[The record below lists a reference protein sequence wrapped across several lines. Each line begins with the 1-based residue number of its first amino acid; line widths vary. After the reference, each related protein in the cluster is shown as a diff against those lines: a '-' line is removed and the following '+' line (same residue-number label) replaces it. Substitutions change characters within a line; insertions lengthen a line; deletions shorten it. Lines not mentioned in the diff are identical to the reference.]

1 MTIFEVMK
9 AIVSVIIPA
18 FNEQRNIARAIKSV
32 LAQSFCDF
40 ELIVVDDAST
50 DGTLATVE
58 SLAATDSRISVI
70 VHDTNHGLSQSRL
83 NGVKAAQGEYVFFLD
98 ADDYITP
105 EALELLTDK
114 AYSTQCDIIIAGA
127 QRMSRRLHIP
137 MPFLIPSR
145 ILTNEIYSTRS
156 LLPLMLDKIS
166 FPLNAWGRLY
176 RRTLLAENFIC
187 AEKNF
192 MGEDMILN
200 IRVFAADARLAW
212 IDNNIYHWTMG
223 GGSSHSPKQS
233 WQHNLDLYYRCR
245 EVLNQLN
252 EHTPQNLAALDNG
265 LKNDLITSTARML
278 GNPLKSRTKTLEW
291 VGQQLPHT
299 HLAGLTSDDIVT
311 EARRHLSRHCRFYLA
326 VQLLSRL

>member
-32 LAQSFCDF
+32 LAQSFPDF

-50 DGTLATVE
+50 DDTLAITE
-58 SLAATDSRISVI
+58 SLAAMDSRISI
-70 VHDTNHGLSQSRL
+70 VAHDVNKGLSQSRL
-83 NGVKAAQGEYVFFLD
+83 SGINDSHGEYVFFLD
-98 ADDYITP
+98 ADDTITP
-105 EALELLTDK
+105 NALELLTNK

-176 RRTLLAENFIC
+176 RRTLLADQFTC

-212 IDNNIYHWTMG
+212 IDNNIYMWTMG
-223 GGSSHSPKQS
+223 GGSSHSPQQL
-233 WQHNLDLYYRCR
+233 WLHNLDLYHRCR
-245 EVLNQLN
+245 EVLGQLN
-252 EHTPQNLAALDNG
+252 MLTPHHQSALDNG

-299 HLAGLTSDDIVT
+299 PLNDLTPGDIVT

>member
-32 LAQSFCDF
+32 LAQSLCDF

-50 DGTLATVE
+50 DDTLAITE

-98 ADDYITP
+98 ADDTITP
-105 EALELLTDK
+105 NALELLTNK
-114 AYSTQCDIIIAGA
+114 ATTSQCDIVIAGA
-127 QRMSRRLHIP
+127 QRVSRRLHIP
-137 MPFLIPSR
+137 IPFLIPSR

-156 LLPLMLDKIS
+156 LLPLMLDKKS

-176 RRTLLAENFIC
+176 RRTLLADQFTC

-212 IDNNIYHWTMG
+212 IDNNIYMWTMG
-223 GGSSHSPKQS
+223 GGSSHSPKQL
-233 WQHNLDLYYRCR
+233 WLHNLDLYYRCR

-278 GNPLKSRTKTLEW
+278 GNPLKSRAKTLEW
-291 VGQQLPHT
+291 VDQQLPLT
-299 HLAGLTSDDIVT
+299 HLAGLTSDDIMAK
-311 EARRHLSRHCRFYLA
+311 ARKHLSRHCRFYLA

>member
-98 ADDYITP
+98 ADDTITP
-105 EALELLTDK
+105 NALELLTNK

-137 MPFLIPSR
+137 IPFLIPSR

-156 LLPLMLDKIS
+156 LLPLMLDKKS

-176 RRTLLAENFIC
+176 RRTLLADQFTC

-278 GNPLKSRTKTLEW
+278 GNPLKSRAKTLEW
-291 VGQQLPHT
+291 VDQQLPLT
-299 HLAGLTSDDIVT
+299 HLAGLTSDDIMAK
-311 EARRHLSRHCRFYLA
+311 ARKHLSRHCRFYLA

>member
-32 LAQSFCDF
+32 LAQSLCDF

-50 DGTLATVE
+50 DDTLAITE

-98 ADDYITP
+98 ADDTITP
-105 EALELLTDK
+105 NALELLTNK

-137 MPFLIPSR
+137 IPFLIPSR

-156 LLPLMLDKIS
+156 LLPLMLDKKS

-176 RRTLLAENFIC
+176 RRTLLADQFTC

-200 IRVFAADARLAW
+200 IRVFSADARLAW

-278 GNPLKSRTKTLEW
+278 GNPLKSRAKTLEW
-291 VGQQLPHT
+291 VDQQLPLT
-299 HLAGLTSDDIVT
+299 HLAGLTSDDIMAK
-311 EARRHLSRHCRFYLA
+311 ARKHLSRHCRFYLA

>member
-32 LAQSFCDF
+32 LAQSLCDF

-50 DGTLATVE
+50 DDTLAITE

-98 ADDYITP
+98 ADDTITP
-105 EALELLTDK
+105 NALELLTNK

-137 MPFLIPSR
+137 IPFLIPSR
-145 ILTNEIYSTRS
+145 ILTNDCYSTAS
-156 LLPLMLDKIS
+156 LLPLMLDKTS

-176 RRTLLAENFIC
+176 RRTLLADQFTC

-278 GNPLKSRTKTLEW
+278 GNPLKSRAKTLEW
-291 VGQQLPHT
+291 VDQQLPLT
-299 HLAGLTSDDIVT
+299 HLAGLTSDDIMAK
-311 EARRHLSRHCRFYLA
+311 ARKHLSRHCRFYLA

>member
-32 LAQSFCDF
+32 LAQSLCDF

-50 DGTLATVE
+50 DDTLAITE

-98 ADDYITP
+98 ADDTITP
-105 EALELLTDK
+105 NALELLTNK

-156 LLPLMLDKIS
+156 LLPLMLDKKS

-176 RRTLLAENFIC
+176 RRTLLADQFTC

-212 IDNNIYHWTMG
+212 IDNNIYMWTMG
-223 GGSSHSPKQS
+223 GGSSHSPKQL
-233 WQHNLDLYYRCR
+233 WLHNLDLYYRCR

-291 VGQQLPHT
+291 VDQQLPLT

>member
-32 LAQSFCDF
+32 LAQSFPDF

-50 DGTLATVE
+50 DDTLAITE
-58 SLAATDSRISVI
+58 SLAAMDSRISI
-70 VHDTNHGLSQSRL
+70 IAHDVNKGLSQSRL
-83 NGVKAAQGEYVFFLD
+83 SGINDSHGEYVFFLD
-98 ADDYITP
+98 ADDTITP
-105 EALELLTDK
+105 NALELLTDK
-114 AYSTQCDIIIAGA
+114 ATTSQCDIVIAGA
-127 QRMSRRLHIP
+127 QRVSRRLHIP
-137 MPFLIPSR
+137 IPFLIPSR
-145 ILTNEIYSTRS
+145 ILTNDCYSTAS
-156 LLPLMLDKIS
+156 LLPLMLDKTS

-176 RRTLLAENFIC
+176 RRTVLAENFIC

-200 IRVFAADARLAW
+200 MRVFASNARLAW

-252 EHTPQNLAALDNG
+252 EHTRQNLAALDNG

-291 VGQQLPHT
+291 VDQQLPLT

>member
-32 LAQSFCDF
+32 LAQSFPDF

-50 DGTLATVE
+50 DDTLAITE
-58 SLAATDSRISVI
+58 SLAAMDSRISI
-70 VHDTNHGLSQSRL
+70 IAHDVNKGLSQSRL
-83 NGVKAAQGEYVFFLD
+83 SGINDSHGEYVFFLD
-98 ADDYITP
+98 ADDTITP
-105 EALELLTDK
+105 NALELLTNK

-145 ILTNEIYSTRS
+145 ILTNDCYSTAS
-156 LLPLMLDKIS
+156 LLPLMLDKTS

-176 RRTLLAENFIC
+176 RRTLLADQFTC

-212 IDNNIYHWTMG
+212 IDNNIYMWTMG

-278 GNPLKSRTKTLEW
+278 GNPLKSRAKTLEW
-291 VGQQLPHT
+291 VDQQLPLT

>member
-32 LAQSFCDF
+32 LAQSLCDF

-50 DGTLATVE
+50 DDTLAITE

-98 ADDYITP
+98 ADDTITP
-105 EALELLTDK
+105 NALELLTNK

-137 MPFLIPSR
+137 IPFLIPSR

-156 LLPLMLDKIS
+156 LLPLMLDKKS

-176 RRTLLAENFIC
+176 RRTLLADQFTC

-278 GNPLKSRTKTLEW
+278 GNPLKSRAKTLEW
-291 VGQQLPHT
+291 VDQQLPLT
-299 HLAGLTSDDIVT
+299 HLAGLTSDDIMAK
-311 EARRHLSRHCRFYLA
+311 ARKHLSRHCRFYLA

>member
-32 LAQSFCDF
+32 LAQSLCDF

-50 DGTLATVE
+50 DDTLAITE

-98 ADDYITP
+98 ADDTITP
-105 EALELLTDK
+105 NALELLTNK

-176 RRTLLAENFIC
+176 RRTVLAENFIC

-200 IRVFAADARLAW
+200 MRVFASNARLAW

-291 VGQQLPHT
+291 VDQQLPLT

>member
-32 LAQSFCDF
+32 LAQSFPDF

-50 DGTLATVE
+50 DDTLAITE
-58 SLAATDSRISVI
+58 SLAAMDSRISI
-70 VHDTNHGLSQSRL
+70 IAHDVNKGLSQSRL
-83 NGVKAAQGEYVFFLD
+83 SGINDSHGEYVFFLD
-98 ADDYITP
+98 ADDTITP
-105 EALELLTDK
+105 NALELLTNK

-212 IDNNIYHWTMG
+212 IDNNIYHWAMG

-278 GNPLKSRTKTLEW
+278 GNPLKSRAKTLEW

-299 HLAGLTSDDIVT
+299 PLNDLTPGDIVT

-326 VQLLSRL
+326 VKLLSRL